1 MLRQYVVGKI
11 TLTEEQIS
19 RCNVYEDYNSDG
31 TVKINTRDVALLQQY
46 IVGIIDTLGWQLHVG
61 CYHRQL
67 MIKRKKLLQGDSFLA
82 GVG

>member
-46 IVGIIDTLGWQLHVG
+46 IVGIIDTLG
-61 CYHRQL
+61 
-67 MIKRKKLLQGDSFLA
+67 
-82 GVG
+82 